1 MAGESEGSLQRALSA
16 LHRELAGS
24 PRLNE
29 SSRAALRQALGEIEA
44 RLARPDAAAPAA
56 AAPHGLEALAVGF
69 EADHPALA
77 ASLRRFIELLGQA
90 GL

>member
-1 MAGESEGSLQRALSA
+1 MTGHDENSLQQALGA
-16 LHRELAGS
+16 LHAELGRTT
-24 PRLNE
+24 RLDE
-29 SSRAALRQALGEIEA
+29 PSRAALRSALAEIQQ
-44 RLARPDAAAPAA
+44 RLAGPDAAVAA
-56 AAPHGLEALAVGF
+56 GTPHGLDAMAVGF

>member
-1 MAGESEGSLQRALSA
+1 MDGSDDHSLQRALTA
-16 LHRELAGS
+16 LHTELGRS
-24 PRLNE
+24 TRLDDA
-29 SSRAALRQALGEIEA
+29 SRAALRGALGEIEA
-44 RLARPDAAAPAA
+44 RLRHPDGTAAAA
-56 AAPHGLEALAVGF
+56 AAPHGLDAMAVGF